1 MRDNS
6 AHGHHQMVNI
16 KGGKALYS
24 EQKTGPEVDY
34 GSGPELIIVEYSFT
48 LKKVGKTTRP
58 FRYDLSQTPY
68 DYMVEVTNRFKR
80 LDLVNGV
87 PEELWTEFITL
98 YRRW

>member
-1 MRDNS
+1 
-6 AHGHHQMVNI
+6 MVNI

-24 EQKTGPEVDY
+24 EQKTGPEVDD
-34 GSGPELIIVEYSFT
+34 GSGPELIIVKYSFT